1 MVRTCFILAGGFG
14 TRIRHI
20 LGDIPKPLAP
30 VNGRPFLFWLS
41 KVLYKN
47 GFRKIIFLAHFEP
60 KKIINFANS
69 LDFPDL
75 TTEVVVEKEPMGTAG
90 SIVNAIS
97 NLSKIEDEF
106 LIVNG
111 DTLVITNLSD
121 LFLQMSASNKFSL
134 LGISMENCSR
144 YGTLEL
150 EENGRLVNFKEK
162 TGSISGIINSGLYFA
177 KKKFFE
183 NEGPFKRPYSLEYDF
198 MPRLLAAGEWVNVIS
213 QVNVPF
219 IDIGTESSLSEADEF
234 IKKYVI

>member
-1 MVRTCFILAGGFG
+1 VRTCFILAGGFG

-41 KVLYKN
+41 KNLYKN

-60 KKIINFANS
+60 EKIIRFADS
-69 LDFPDL
+69 LDFPEL
-75 TTEVVVEKEPMGTAG
+75 STEVVVERQPMGTAG
-90 SIVNAIS
+90 SIVSALSELS
-97 NLSKIEDEF
+97 NIEDEF

-111 DTLVITNLSD
+111 DSLVITNLSD
-121 LFLQMSASNKFSL
+121 LFLEMSASNKFSL

-144 YGTLEL
+144 YGALKL
-150 EENGRLVNFKEK
+150 EENGKLLSFREK
-162 TGSISGIINSGLYFA
+162 TGSMSGTINSGVYFA

-183 NEGPFKRPYSLEYDF
+183 KKGPFMQPYSLEYDF
-198 MPRLLAAGEWVNVIS
+198 IPRLLAAGEWVNVIS
-213 QVNVPF
+213 KDNVPF
-219 IDIGTESSLSEADEF
+219 IDIGTESSLAEADDF